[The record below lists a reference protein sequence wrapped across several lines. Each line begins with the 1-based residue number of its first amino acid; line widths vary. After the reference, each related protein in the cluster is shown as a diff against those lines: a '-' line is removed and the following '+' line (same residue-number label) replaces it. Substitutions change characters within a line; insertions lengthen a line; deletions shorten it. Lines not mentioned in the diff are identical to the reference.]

1 MNSRVKTAKLCSA
14 LLCAVL
20 TLGTLCAPVLADFGY
35 SGPLDTVTGE
45 PSQSSDGTDAYSTRV
60 TVSDGVYYDRERL
73 GYLYTVGNTSAQV
86 LCSVADG
93 MVVQDEVRVEPDA
106 GLEVTI
112 YRDGTALEGV
122 DLTHIYEPGG
132 YVVEV
137 NRNGQS
143 YQVIAFVIV
152 GDVTGRLTGYTM
164 PDGFLITDATL
175 NDEPAS
181 FDRGYIS
188 MTQEG
193 RYVVDYRC
201 ARNGLSYQLDVEIDT
216 TPPVLALEA
225 VDESGRARGPV
236 SLEDIEEGASIG
248 ITLDGKEIPYAGE
261 LTEAG
266 DYRVLVMD
274 EAGNTSEY
282 RFTILLYFNLS
293 SILFMALVVI
303 VAVTVG
309 AYIVISRKRLEVR

>member
-1 MNSRVKTAKLCSA
+1 MRSRVKTAKLCSA
-14 LLCAVL
+14 LLCAAL
-20 TLGTLCAPVLADFGY
+20 TLGTLCAPALADFGY

-45 PSQSSDGTDAYSTRV
+45 PSQSSDGTDAYSARV
-60 TVSDGVYYDRERL
+60 TVSDGVYYDRARL

-106 GLEVTI
+106 GLEVTL
-112 YRDGTALEGV
+112 YRDGAALESA

-143 YQVIAFVIV
+143 YQVVSFVIV

-175 NDEPAS
+175 NDEPANY
-181 FDRGYIS
+181 DRGYIN
-188 MTQEG
+188 MAAEG

-248 ITLDGKEIPYAGE
+248 ITLDGKEIPYATE

-274 EAGNTSEY
+274 AAGNTNEY

>member
-1 MNSRVKTAKLCSA
+1 MKSHVKTAKLCAA
-14 LLCAVL
+14 LLCAAL
-20 TLGTLCAPVLADFGY
+20 TLGALCAPALADFGY

-45 PSQSSDGTDAYSTRV
+45 PSQSSGGTDAYSSRV
-60 TVSDGVYYDRERL
+60 LVTDGVYYDRDRM
-73 GYLYTVGNTSAQV
+73 GYLYTVGNTNAQI
-86 LCSVADG
+86 LCSAADG
-93 MVVQDEVRVEPDA
+93 MVVQDEVRIEPDE

-112 YRDGTALEGV
+112 YQDGTALESP
-122 DLTHIYEPGG
+122 DLSHIYEPGG

-143 YQVIAFVIV
+143 YQVISFIIV
-152 GDVTGRLTGYTM
+152 GDVTCRLTGYTM
-164 PDGFLITDATL
+164 PDGFIITDAAL

-181 FDRGYIS
+181 YDRSYIS
-188 MTQEG
+188 MTREG

-225 VDESGRARGPV
+225 VDETGRAKGPV

-248 ITLDGKEIPYAGE
+248 ITLNGKQIPYASE
-261 LTEAG
+261 LTEIG
-266 DYRVLVMD
+266 EYRILVMD
-274 EAGNTSEY
+274 AAGNTSEY
-282 RFTILLYFNLS
+282 HFTILMYFNLS
-293 SILFMALVVI
+293 SLMFMALVVA
-303 VAVTVG
+303 VAVAVG